1 MSHLVKKMNLKLV
14 PGFQLYKNIKHAD
27 DEKFICVSL
36 CHWSTS
42 ELTHIVSGGALTTT
56 HFLSCHQ

>member
-36 CHWSTS
+36 CH
-42 ELTHIVSGGALTTT
+42 
-56 HFLSCHQ
+56 